1 MTLIHSSGNYP
12 PKSWNLPFPYHHTA
26 CYQHVNAFFF
36 FQKEAPFL
44 SPVAPPP
51 PPAPPRPRPSALTNP
66 TRALSPPDP
75 GQQEGP
81 GGPGLPGRVA
91 AAGLRAGPPS
101 GSTAVPGRPRS
112 RRPEAVRARA
122 RGAAGTHQSTA
133 QRKRQ
138 EPSARSRRGGSLIV
152 SPVYLPRPG
161 RGGASSPAEGRR
173 EKRGRRRRNDRWSGP
188 SPARRGASAAHDAT
202 RHTAARARPLLP
214 AESGPS
220 PPPPPSAP
228 YPFTRW
234 AGRIRVTL
242 PAIPPRPRAPPPP
255 MACALGD
262 GPASHVPVAGA
273 DWLLP
278 LQRGG
283 EWRERPSLSPPHRGP
298 LRGVRAK

>member
-1 MTLIHSSGNYP
+1 M
-12 PKSWNLPFPYHHTA
+12 
-26 CYQHVNAFFF
+26 
-36 FQKEAPFL
+36 
-44 SPVAPPP
+44 APPP

-220 PPPPPSAP
+220 PPHPPPPLIPSRAELEGYASPSPPFRHAP
-228 YPFTRW
+228 ELRRHQW
-234 AGRIRVTL
+234 
-242 PAIPPRPRAPPPP
+242 PAHSGMAPPPMFP
-255 MACALGD
+255 L
-262 GPASHVPVAGA
+262 PAQIGFSPSSAAANEESG
-273 DWLLP
+273 LLFPRPTEDPSEVSARNKP
-278 LQRGG
+278 LKGNRH
-283 EWRERPSLSPPHRGP
+283 SN
-298 LRGVRAK
+298 K

>member
-1 MTLIHSSGNYP
+1 M
-12 PKSWNLPFPYHHTA
+12 
-26 CYQHVNAFFF
+26 
-36 FQKEAPFL
+36 
-44 SPVAPPP
+44 APPP

-188 SPARRGASAAHDAT
+188 SPARRERGSRRNAAHGGASAAV
-202 RHTAARARPLLP
+202 TARRERPL
-214 AESGPS
+214 

-228 YPFTRW
+228 YPFTR
-234 AGRIRVTL
+234 
-242 PAIPPRPRAPPPP
+242 
-255 MACALGD
+255 
-262 GPASHVPVAGA
+262 
-273 DWLLP
+273 
-278 LQRGG
+278 
-283 EWRERPSLSPPHRGP
+283 
-298 LRGVRAK
+298 